1 MTQKPNT
8 TTNQFTILIA
18 DRNPHVRKFLSREL
32 AAEGYRVLTAKDG
45 REVLR
50 ILDAGEP
57 LDLFVLDLEIP
68 DVSGLQ
74 ILKKLQDRDPALP
87 VVVHTFLNEYA
98 NHPAVMKSAAFV
110 EKTGENIDSFKAV
123 IGGVLHKYYQE
134 RKWQDKISEA
144 DSPEVDSKNGYPL
157 SS

>member
-1 MTQKPNT
+1 MTQKPDT
-8 TTNQFTILIA
+8 TTNRFMILIA

-57 LDLFVLDLEIP
+57 PDLLVFDLEIP

-74 ILKKLQDRDPALP
+74 ILKKLQDRDPPLP

-98 NHPAVMKSAAFV
+98 NHPAVKKSAAFI
-110 EKTGENIDSFKAV
+110 EKTGENIDGLKVV
-123 IGGVLHKYYQE
+123 IRGVLHKCYAE
-134 RKWQDKISEA
+134 RKSQDKISKA
-144 DSPEVDSKNGYPL
+144 DSPEFDSKNGYPL